1 MFKKIRGEKG
11 FTLLEVIIVV
21 VIIAV
26 LAAMIIPRFTIT
38 RAQAQNSTNMSDWH
52 VSKLVNS
59 LNAFS
64 AGVASTESGSGP

>member
-1 MFKKIRGEKG
+1 MSRKIRGHKG

-26 LAAMIIPRFTIT
+26 LAAMIIPRFTVT
-38 RAQAQNSTNMSDWH
+38 KAQAQNSTNKSDWH

-59 LNAFS
+59 LEEFS
-64 AGVASTESGSGP
+64 SGIASTTTGDL

>member
-1 MFKKIRGEKG
+1 MLRRRKGSKG

-38 RAQAQNSTNMSDWH
+38 RAQAQNSTNSSNWH

-59 LNAFS
+59 LEEFS
-64 AGVASTESGSGP
+64 TGLASTEYGNE

>member
-1 MFKKIRGEKG
+1 MLKEIRGPKG

-38 RAQAQNSTNMSDWH
+38 KAQAQNSTTDSDMH

-59 LNAFS
+59 LNEFS
-64 AGVASTESGSGP
+64 SGLASTEAGNQ

>member
-1 MFKKIRGEKG
+1 MFKRTRGERG

-38 RAQAQNSTNMSDWH
+38 RAQAQNSTNSSDWH
-52 VSKLVNS
+52 VTKLVNS
-59 LNAFS
+59 LNEFS
-64 AGVASTESGSGP
+64 LGLASTTTGGS

>member
-1 MFKKIRGEKG
+1 MSRRKRGSKG

-38 RAQAQNSTNMSDWH
+38 RAQAQNSTNSSDWH

-59 LNAFS
+59 LNEFS
-64 AGVASTESGSGP
+64 SGLASTTTGGT

>member
-1 MFKKIRGEKG
+1 MLKKIREHKG

-38 RAQAQNSTNMSDWH
+38 KAQAQNSTNDSNIH

-59 LNAFS
+59 LNEFS
-64 AGVASTESGSGP
+64 SGLASTTTGNL

>member
-1 MFKKIRGEKG
+1 MLRKVRGHKG

-38 RAQAQNSTNMSDWH
+38 RAQAQNSTNKSDWH
-52 VSKLVNS
+52 VHKLVNS
-59 LNAFS
+59 LNEFS
-64 AGVASTESGSGP
+64 AGAASTTTGDQ